1 MFKNKKRIRWPRSRT
16 RPQVGVLPTP
26 KKNFALGL
34 RPQAVLKTSRK
45 VFLDTD
51 LPPTIK
57 ICIPRYKSV
66 LYQELLQHIIML
78 LNSFFYQK
86 KKNITLW
93 LPLRSVLHHLLWR
106 WIKLNIKVNK
116 LTQTFCH
123 SISFISHLTFMTR
136 SVVGNM
142 LPVTKAFLRQA
153 SLRTIILILH
163 LFNRCFVV
171 KRPKKNFFPCYY
183 PVSAN

>member
-16 RPQVGVLPTP
+16 RLQVGVLPTP

-66 LYQELLQHIIML
+66 LYQELLQHIIIL
-78 LNSFFYQK
+78 LNSCFYQK
-86 KKNITLW
+86 KKKKEYNTVTTSPIC
-93 LPLRSVLHHLLWR
+93 VA
-106 WIKLNIKVNK
+106 
-116 LTQTFCH
+116 
-123 SISFISHLTFMTR
+123 SFIME
-136 SVVGNM
+136 VN
-142 LPVTKAFLRQA
+142 
-153 SLRTIILILH
+153 
-163 LFNRCFVV
+163 
-171 KRPKKNFFPCYY
+171 
-183 PVSAN
+183 

>member
-1 MFKNKKRIRWPRSRT
+1 
-16 RPQVGVLPTP
+16 
-26 KKNFALGL
+26 
-34 RPQAVLKTSRK
+34 
-45 VFLDTD
+45 
-51 LPPTIK
+51 
-57 ICIPRYKSV
+57 
-66 LYQELLQHIIML
+66 
-78 LNSFFYQK
+78 
-86 KKNITLW
+86 
-93 LPLRSVLHHLLWR
+93 VLHHLLWR

-171 KRPKKNFFPCYY
+171 KRPKKNFFL
-183 PVSAN
+183 VIIQSMLIKIFFSAFKMTQRFSTFAKRFQIIPWRQISLFSKIFNFLLKLRVTSFSELPYRMFILSAEDVHVQASFVGVFEIRDI